1 MRMFASENPI
11 RYKTRPLQ
19 EVAMTTRLVQMIAAV
34 LLLIGLV
41 ASPAIAADAEPTT
54 VEDLVAEIEK
64 TYGDVQSVRADF
76 VQVSRS
82 AVAGEHKTKGKVSL
96 KRPRLMKWD
105 STKEPGGSLFVT
117 NGEKMWIYSPTDSQV
132 LVYSDLS
139 QAGGGA
145 PFDLLDSLENLT
157 EHFDVKLESSEG
169 GKDRKS
175 FVVVLTPK
183 AEGQYKSIRLV
194 LSKRKYEIES
204 ITLTDAFGGETEF
217 IFSKVQTN
225 SEIPDSEFDF
235 TAPAGAE
242 VIEADS
248 I

>member
-1 MRMFASENPI
+1 MFASQNPMS
-11 RYKTRPLQ
+11 YKTRPLQ
-19 EVAMTTRLVQMIAAV
+19 EVDMTTRLVQIIAAV

-41 ASPAIAADAEPTT
+41 AKPAVAADAEPAT
-54 VEDLVAEIEK
+54 VEDLVVEIEK

-76 VQVSRS
+76 VQVSRT
-82 AVAGEHKTKGKVSL
+82 VTGEHKTKGKVSL

-157 EHFDVKLESSEG
+157 EHFDVKLESAEG
-169 GKDRKS
+169 GKERKS

-194 LSKRKYEIES
+194 LSKRRYEIES

-217 IFSKVQTN
+217 IFTKVQTN

-235 TAPAGAE
+235 TAPVGAE

>member
-1 MRMFASENPI
+1 MFAIADSTS
-11 RYKTRPLQ
+11 YKQPPLEEAGMKRATRALQ
-19 EVAMTTRLVQMIAAV
+19 VIAA
-34 LLLIGLV
+34 LLLLLGLV
-41 ASPAIAADAEPTT
+41 SAPAAEASDEPAT
-54 VEDLVAEIEK
+54 VEDLVVEIEK
-64 TYGDVQSVRADF
+64 VYGDVKSVRADF
-76 VQVSRS
+76 TQVSRS
-82 AVAGEHKTKGKVSL
+82 ATGEHKTKGKVSL

-117 NGEKMWIYSPTDSQV
+117 NGEKMWIYSPNDKQV

-139 QAGGGA
+139 AAGGGA

-157 EHFDVKLESSEG
+157 EHFDVSLESAEG
-169 GKDRKS
+169 GKERKS

-183 AEGQYKSIRLV
+183 EEGQYKAIRLV

-217 IFSKVQTN
+217 TFTKVQMN
-225 SEIPDSEFDF
+225 GEIPDSEFDF
-235 TAPAGAE
+235 AAPAGAE

>member
-1 MRMFASENPI
+1 MFAKETGVGYRRRHLEGPMRQI
-11 RYKTRPLQ
+11 VQ
-19 EVAMTTRLVQMIAAV
+19 FVASLV
-34 LLLIGLV
+34 LLIGLV
-41 ASPAIAADAEPTT
+41 VAPFNVALGSEEPAT
-54 VEDLVAEIEK
+54 VDELVVEIQK

-76 VQVSRS
+76 TQVSRT
-82 AVAGEHKTKGKVSL
+82 ATGEHKTKGKVSL

-105 STKEPGGSLFVT
+105 STKEPGGTLFVT
-117 NGEKMWIYSPTDSQV
+117 NGEKMWIYSPTDEQV

-139 QAGGGA
+139 GAGGGA

-169 GKDRKS
+169 GKERKS
-175 FVVVLTPK
+175 FVVSLTPK
-183 AEGQYKSIRLV
+183 KDDGQYKHIRLV

-217 IFSKVQTN
+217 VFTKVQMN
-225 SEIPDSEFDF
+225 GDIPDSEFDF
-235 TAPAGAE
+235 AAPEGAE

>member
-1 MRMFASENPI
+1 MKRA
-11 RYKTRPLQ
+11 TRALQ
-19 EVAMTTRLVQMIAAV
+19 VIAA
-34 LLLIGLV
+34 LLLLLGLV
-41 ASPAIAADAEPTT
+41 SAPAAEANDEPAT
-54 VEDLVAEIEK
+54 VEDLVGEIEK
-64 TYGDVQSVRADF
+64 AYGDVKSVRADF
-76 VQVSRS
+76 TQVSRS
-82 AVAGEHKTKGKVSL
+82 ATGEHKTKGKVSL

-117 NGEKMWIYSPTDSQV
+117 NGEKMWIYSPNDKQV

-139 QAGGGA
+139 AGGGA

-157 EHFDVKLESSEG
+157 EHFDVQLESAEG

-183 AEGQYKSIRLV
+183 EDGQYKAIRLV

-217 IFSKVQTN
+217 IFTKVQMN
-225 SEIPDSEFDF
+225 DEIPDSEFDF

>member
-1 MRMFASENPI
+1 M
-11 RYKTRPLQ
+11 
-19 EVAMTTRLVQMIAAV
+19 
-34 LLLIGLV
+34 
-41 ASPAIAADAEPTT
+41 
-54 VEDLVAEIEK
+54 
-64 TYGDVQSVRADF
+64 
-76 VQVSRS
+76 
-82 AVAGEHKTKGKVSL
+82 
-96 KRPRLMKWD
+96 
-105 STKEPGGSLFVT
+105 
-117 NGEKMWIYSPTDSQV
+117 

-145 PFDLLDSLENLT
+145 PLDPLDSLENLT

-242 VIEADS
+242 VIDADS
-248 I
+248 LGL